1 MKRFKK
7 LSMMLLVCLLLS
19 VVAMPVSANAAKLNK
34 KNVSLNVGKTYTLKA
49 TGIKGKITWTSSKKS
64 VATVSS
70 KGVVKAKKKGTAV
83 ITAKYGK
90 KKLTCKVTVKQPVTS
105 IKLSKT
111 SISLNE
117 GKTYSL
123 KTSIAPKNADNKA
136 VVWKS
141 SNKKIAT
148 VSSKGIVAAK
158 SAGTA
163 TITATAKDGSGK
175 KSSCKVT
182 IKGSSNSK
190 ILIQELKFD
199 IKERIIVLLPD
210 QYKDTS
216 SKYWIF
222 GGFYNEDYYYDPI
235 IFPSNATNKTLSWK
249 SSNTN
254 VATVDTNGNITA
266 LRAGTTIISA
276 STTDGSKKTI
286 SYKATVIGGKE
297 NFMEI
302 DMTQKENLAKYLKRT
317 SNRSYTEKLYD
328 ERTGEKTEER
338 KHYFLFEN
346 PLYSQGWRCVGI
358 STDYEIII
366 GHEQGES
373 LIGPKAPPY
382 DITVTDPAE
391 MDMEILQAKG
401 KLVFYNIRGGDLLGQ
416 FYPTHKE
423 IYIANPY

>member
-19 VVAMPVSANAAKLNK
+19 VIAMPVSANAAKLNK

-49 TGIKGKITWTSSKKS
+49 TGIKGAVTWSSSNKK

-141 SNKKIAT
+141 SNTKIAT

-222 GGFYNEDYYYDPI
+222 GGFYNEDYYYAPI

-328 ERTGEKTEER
+328 EGTGEKTEER

-366 GHEQGES
+366 GHEQVES

>member
-1 MKRFKK
+1 
-7 LSMMLLVCLLLS
+7 
-19 VVAMPVSANAAKLNK
+19 MPVSANAAKLNK

-141 SNKKIAT
+141 SNTKIAT

-216 SKYWIF
+216 I
-222 GGFYNEDYYYDPI
+222 
-235 IFPSNATNKTLSWK
+235 TNIK
-249 SSNTN
+249 
-254 VATVDTNGNITA
+254 
-266 LRAGTTIISA
+266 
-276 STTDGSKKTI
+276 
-286 SYKATVIGGKE
+286 
-297 NFMEI
+297 
-302 DMTQKENLAKYLKRT
+302 
-317 SNRSYTEKLYD
+317 
-328 ERTGEKTEER
+328 
-338 KHYFLFEN
+338 
-346 PLYSQGWRCVGI
+346 
-358 STDYEIII
+358 
-366 GHEQGES
+366 
-373 LIGPKAPPY
+373 
-382 DITVTDPAE
+382 
-391 MDMEILQAKG
+391 
-401 KLVFYNIRGGDLLGQ
+401 
-416 FYPTHKE
+416 
-423 IYIANPY
+423 